1 MEASLSLV
9 RSLHFPPPG
18 TGRTQRP
25 NDKGHDGVY
34 DAELRA
40 NPEAYDIYFRRANE
54 YYKFDQY
61 LRALSDI
68 DNAIKYAPADDAE
81 LLFQCYSLRA
91 DTYEMLGKWE
101 EALAD
106 YTKALD
112 YDPTSFMAMYQKAN
126 CEYELGRYADAKV
139 SYNRLRA
146 TTAAAL
152 KHSQDSPA

>member
-1 MEASLSLV
+1 MKLKRLMPALVCACALSTFPLQAQEGLNDPMTRAMME
-9 RSLHFPPPG
+9 
-18 TGRTQRP
+18 
-25 NDKGHDGVY
+25 VY

-81 LLFQCYSLRA
+81 MLFQCYSLRA

-112 YDPTSFMAMYQKAN
+112 YDPTSFMALYQKAN

-139 SYNRLRA
+139 SYN
-146 TTAAAL
+146 
-152 KHSQDSPA
+152 